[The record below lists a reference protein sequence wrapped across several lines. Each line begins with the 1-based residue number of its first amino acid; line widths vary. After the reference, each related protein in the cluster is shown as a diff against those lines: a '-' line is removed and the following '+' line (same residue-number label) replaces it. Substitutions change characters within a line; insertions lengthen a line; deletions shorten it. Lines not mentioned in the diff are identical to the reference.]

1 MDRAGSY
8 DLIVVGAGL
17 AGLAAA
23 LAAGQFGLR
32 TLVLEKASK
41 IGGGSATSLGA
52 LWIGDSHVAD
62 AAGFRDSRTEVRDYM
77 RFVGGDQV
85 DDARLEAYIGQA
97 PEAVRFFERCGVRFR
112 VVDGLVD
119 NYHGIAPGAVA
130 TGRYLEAE
138 LISAGPLADSLYL
151 QPIVPPHMTLQEL
164 IAWGG
169 VANPN
174 GWDQE
179 LIEQRRR
186 AGLYGRGAG
195 LIAHF
200 LAQART
206 RGVTTRTSA
215 AVASLLTKGDR
226 VVGVTTSDGEDILAS
241 RGVILT
247 TGGYESNPE
256 LAQTYEGLPGWR
268 SIFPPGIT
276 GDGLVMA
283 TEIGASVEII
293 HNNMAVFLGIM
304 RVGDEADAGAS
315 YYPVSSAQ
323 MTCPH
328 TIVVDRLGQ
337 RFADE
342 AYFQNLVPRLR
353 EYAPTQHAHKNLPC
367 YLIFDSQYGRNFSF
381 AGQPVGAPIPAWVTS
396 AASPPELGKRLAIDG
411 EGLASTIAR
420 FNGFAATG
428 VDEDFGRGQKAWR
441 LGRRDNWHNS
451 GGHVP
456 PNPSLG
462 ALAEPPFYGIEL
474 HPSAFCSAGL
484 RADHHARVLGQR
496 GKPIPGLYAAGNAAA
511 HTEYGVGYQAGYSLG
526 SALAFGYVAACHIRD
541 TNE

>member
-1 MDRAGSY
+1 MDRGGSY

-52 LWIGDSHVAD
+52 LWIGDSHIAD
-62 AAGFRDSRTEVRDYM
+62 AAGFRDSRTEVRNYM

-97 PEAVRFFERCGVRFR
+97 PEAVLFFERCGVRFR

-119 NYHGIAPGAVA
+119 NYQGIAPGAAA

-151 QPIVPPHMTLQEL
+151 QSSVPPHMTLQEL

-215 AVASLLTKGDR
+215 AVASAGSSALALLQPLDLIRELVDLGR
-226 VVGVTTSDGEDILAS
+226 HAGERADHLLDSLVCLRSRLEDAAAVELKFFGLYLLDLSLLLSVLEFLALLVLVLHFL
-241 RGVILT
+241 GF
-247 TGGYESNPE
+247 
-256 LAQTYEGLPGWR
+256 LA
-268 SIFPPGIT
+268 
-276 GDGLVMA
+276 
-283 TEIGASVEII
+283 
-293 HNNMAVFLGIM
+293 FLGILPLDSAVEVVLLPILAVPEILTCATDLAEKSGEVAH
-304 RVGDEADAGAS
+304 RETTERSVRLKPDFRTVCLGDKG
-315 YYPVSSAQ
+315 
-323 MTCPH
+323 
-328 TIVVDRLGQ
+328 L
-337 RFADE
+337 
-342 AYFQNLVPRLR
+342 
-353 EYAPTQHAHKNLPC
+353 
-367 YLIFDSQYGRNFSF
+367 
-381 AGQPVGAPIPAWVTS
+381 
-396 AASPPELGKRLAIDG
+396 LA
-411 EGLASTIAR
+411 GLA
-420 FNGFAATG
+420 GF
-428 VDEDFGRGQKAWR
+428 
-441 LGRRDNWHNS
+441 
-451 GGHVP
+451 GGHLVFL
-456 PNPSLG
+456 LG
-462 ALAEPPFYGIEL
+462 
-474 HPSAFCSAGL
+474 
-484 RADHHARVLGQR
+484 
-496 GKPIPGLYAAGNAAA
+496 
-511 HTEYGVGYQAGYSLG
+511 
-526 SALAFGYVAACHIRD
+526 
-541 TNE
+541 

>member
-1 MDRAGSY
+1 MYRGGSY

-62 AAGFRDSRTEVRDYM
+62 AAGCRDSRIDVRDYM

-179 LIEQRRR
+179 LIEQRR
-186 AGLYGRGAG
+186 LYDDRRR
-195 LIAHF
+195 
-200 LAQART
+200 LAQLIGCVGR
-206 RGVTTRTSA
+206 S
-215 AVASLLTKGDR
+215 VAGRMVD
-226 VVGVTTSDGEDILAS
+226 DG
-241 RGVILT
+241 
-247 TGGYESNPE
+247 
-256 LAQTYEGLPGWR
+256 
-268 SIFPPGIT
+268 
-276 GDGLVMA
+276 
-283 TEIGASVEII
+283 
-293 HNNMAVFLGIM
+293 
-304 RVGDEADAGAS
+304 
-315 YYPVSSAQ
+315 
-323 MTCPH
+323 
-328 TIVVDRLGQ
+328 
-337 RFADE
+337 
-342 AYFQNLVPRLR
+342 
-353 EYAPTQHAHKNLPC
+353 
-367 YLIFDSQYGRNFSF
+367 
-381 AGQPVGAPIPAWVTS
+381 
-396 AASPPELGKRLAIDG
+396 
-411 EGLASTIAR
+411 
-420 FNGFAATG
+420 
-428 VDEDFGRGQKAWR
+428 
-441 LGRRDNWHNS
+441 
-451 GGHVP
+451 
-456 PNPSLG
+456 
-462 ALAEPPFYGIEL
+462 
-474 HPSAFCSAGL
+474 
-484 RADHHARVLGQR
+484 
-496 GKPIPGLYAAGNAAA
+496 
-511 HTEYGVGYQAGYSLG
+511 
-526 SALAFGYVAACHIRD
+526 
-541 TNE
+541 